1 MAQKVKKALIPAA
14 GYGTRFLPATKAL
27 PKEMLPVVDKPV
39 IQYIVEDAV
48 SAGAEDI
55 IVVTGWFK
63 KALEDHF
70 DYPFEL
76 ETRLSESGKT
86 KELESIRKIADV
98 ADFFYLRQRGPLGN
112 GTPVLNAKD
121 LIGEEPFFLLSA
133 DDIFEA
139 SPSRCQQL
147 MEIFEKYNAP
157 VIATIK
163 KGEPEDYKRYGFVE
177 GEEIEPGLI
186 KVSKIVEKPG
196 PGKTNSQMAVVFSG
210 IFTPDLFPA
219 LQEARAEFDA
229 SGRKDEFVIWEGV
242 NKLLAQGKPLYAKE
256 IQNGKYYDCGNKLE
270 YMKANIEFGLKDQ
283 ELGKDFAEYIKN
295 LKV

>member
-147 MEIFEKYNAP
+147 MEVFEKYNAP

-283 ELGKDFAEYIKN
+283 ELGKDLSEYIKN

>member
-147 MEIFEKYNAP
+147 MEVFEKYNAP

>member
-1 MAQKVKKALIPAA
+1 MAQKVRKALIPAA

-76 ETRLSESGKT
+76 ETRLLESGKT

-121 LIGEEPFFLLSA
+121 LIGDEPFFLLSA
-133 DDIFEA
+133 DDIFES
-139 SPSRCQQL
+139 SPTRCQQL
-147 MEIFEKYNAP
+147 MAAYEKYNAP

-163 KGEPEDYKRYGFVE
+163 KSEPEDYKRYGFVE
-177 GEEIEPGLI
+177 GEEVEPGLI

-196 PGKTNSQMAVVFSG
+196 PGKTTSQMAVVFSG

-219 LQEARAEFDA
+219 LQEARAEFDK

-256 IQNGKYYDCGNKLE
+256 IQDGKYYDCGNKLE

-283 ELGKDFAEYIKN
+283 ELGKDLSEYLKN
-295 LKV
+295 LEV